1 MIAKIR
7 TAGARDVIQRGATWA
22 DADAYLRT
30 EILANDSTGIYVPP
44 FDHPYIW
51 EGASTLVDEVAA
63 QLPGGGKPDAVVC
76 SVGGGGLFCGV
87 IRGLDRH
94 GWADVPVLAMETRG
108 ADSLAESLKAG
119 RLVTL
124 SGITSIAT
132 SLGATRVAEQT
143 FEYAKRPNVKSVVL
157 EDAEAAMGC
166 WRLADDERLLA
177 ETASGVSVAVCY
189 NGVLG
194 KQVKPL
200 SKDSRVVVVVCG
212 GSNVTVEM
220 LAQFREAY
228 GSVEKEATADRDVPS
243 TNTAP
248 GKGERSLFDQ
258 TRRRESANDA
268 AA

>member
-7 TAGARDVIQRGATWA
+7 TAGATRVIQQGATWA
-22 DADAYLRT
+22 DADSYLRT
-30 EILANDSTGIYVPP
+30 EVLAKDSNGIYVPP

-63 QLPGGGKPDAVVC
+63 QLPGGGKPDAIVC

-87 IRGLDRH
+87 MRGLDRH
-94 GWADVPVLAMETRG
+94 AWADVPVLAMETRG
-108 ADSLAESLKAG
+108 AESLAESLKAG
-119 RLVTL
+119 ELVTL
-124 SGITSIAT
+124 PGITSIAT

-143 FEYAKRPNVKSVVL
+143 FGYGQRPNVKSVVL

-166 WRLADDERLLA
+166 WRLADDERILA

-189 NGVLG
+189 NGALA
-194 KQVKPL
+194 KAVKGL
-200 SKDSRVVVVVCG
+200 NEDSRVVVVVCG

-220 LAQFREAY
+220 LVEFRRVY
-228 GSVEKEATADRDVPS
+228 GSVEKGVTADEDVPS

-248 GKGERSLFDQ
+248 GKG
-258 TRRRESANDA
+258 
-268 AA
+268 